1 MFDKIERLFPVQEKI
16 IPVILNQNNAQSIYP
31 NDLCV
36 IAPTGSGKTL
46 TYVLPIVEK
55 LKNRIRPCIRAIVLL
70 PVNDL
75 ADQVHDVF
83 RKHSVNT
90 DLKIALLSTKHP
102 FGKEQASL
110 IDAITKTC
118 QYDILVATPG
128 RLVDHI
134 QRTSGFNLK
143 DLKFLVIDEC
153 DRIMDQIKQNW
164 LPCLY
169 SALYSERSILTSDHL
184 NVHNIIINKEK
195 LRPFQKLLFSA
206 TLTRDPEKLE
216 QIKLFQ
222 PEYHT
227 IAAEKFN
234 NNDHQHATNKS
245 IAENGVNNG
254 KTSQPSDR
262 DMKSTK
268 TQLNDIDSTVPKE
281 LDQSF
286 IQCSSFEKPIVVI
299 YLLKVLQYRHVLCF
313 VKSID
318 TAKRLCKL
326 LELHSINAAEYS
338 SSLHVARRKRII
350 AKFEQKKVDVL
361 VCSDLIARGMDLSNV
376 DYVLLYDA
384 PKDLNSYI
392 HRVGRTA
399 RAGRI
404 GTAITLLEH
413 KEIYFFKKLLG
424 TLCETGDDNKKLKE
438 IKITKSKLKPLM
450 VDFKSSLTKLKDVLK
465 KK

>member
-1 MFDKIERLFPVQEKI
+1 MLKTIEHLFPVQEKI
-16 IPVILNQNNAQSIYP
+16 IPVILNENNTQSIYP

-46 TYVLPIVEK
+46 AYVLPIIEK
-55 LKNRIRPCIRAIVLL
+55 LKNRIRPCITALVLL

-83 RKHSVNT
+83 KKHLSDT

-102 FGKEQASL
+102 FGKEQANL
-110 IDAITKTC
+110 IDFNTKTC
-118 QYDILVATPG
+118 QFDILVATPG

-134 QRTSGFNLK
+134 QKTSGFNLRN
-143 DLKFLVIDEC
+143 LKFLVLDEC

-164 LPCLY
+164 LSCLY
-169 SALYSERSILTSDHL
+169 SALHNERPIINSDHL
-184 NVHNIIINKEK
+184 NVHNLINNKEK
-195 LRPFQKLLFSA
+195 LEPFQKLLFSA
-206 TLTRDPEKLE
+206 TLTHNPEKLE

-222 PEYHT
+222 PEFHT
-227 IAAEKFN
+227 IAAEKLN
-234 NNDHQHATNKS
+234 RSNGDQAMDTSDEKTT
-245 IAENGVNNG
+245 IAAE
-254 KTSQPSDR
+254 KTV
-262 DMKSTK
+262 KSTK
-268 TQLNDIDSTVPKE
+268 TQLSEVDSTIPKE
-281 LDQSF
+281 LGQSF
-286 IQCSSFEKPIVVI
+286 IQCSAFEKSIVVMH
-299 YLLKVLQYRHVLCF
+299 LVKVLHYHHMLCF

-326 LELHSINAAEYS
+326 LELNGINAVEYS
-338 SSLHVARRKRII
+338 SSLHVARRKRIL
-350 AKFEQKKVDVL
+350 AKFEQKKVDVMI
-361 VCSDLIARGMDLSNV
+361 CSDLIARGMDLSNV
-376 DYVLLYDA
+376 DYVVLYDA

-392 HRVGRTA
+392 HRIGRTA

-424 TLCETGDDNKKLKE
+424 TLNDTTDNSKKLKE

-450 VDFKSSLTKLKDVLK
+450 VDFKSSLIKLKDVLK
-465 KK
+465 K